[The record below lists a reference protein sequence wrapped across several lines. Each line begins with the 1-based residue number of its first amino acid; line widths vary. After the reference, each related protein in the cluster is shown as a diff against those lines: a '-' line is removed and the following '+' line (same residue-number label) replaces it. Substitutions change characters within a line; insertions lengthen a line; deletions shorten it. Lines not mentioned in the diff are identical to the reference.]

1 MALMACPECARE
13 ISDKA
18 PSCPGCGAP
27 IASAAER
34 RSVGVPLMTVQETSK
49 RLKGHILV
57 SALLFWGGIIWLVSA
72 GSAGSANAD
81 TGVVA
86 TLSMFGGLVL
96 YIVTKFRIWWHHK

>member
-1 MALMACPECARE
+1 MALVACPECARE
-13 ISDKA
+13 VSNKA

-34 RSVGVPLMTVQETSK
+34 RSVGVTLTTVQETSK

-57 SALLFWGGIIWLVSA
+57 SALLFWGGIIWLFSA
-72 GSAGSANAD
+72 GSGDAN
-81 TGVVA
+81 TGVGA
-86 TLSMFGGLVL
+86 ALSVFGGLVL